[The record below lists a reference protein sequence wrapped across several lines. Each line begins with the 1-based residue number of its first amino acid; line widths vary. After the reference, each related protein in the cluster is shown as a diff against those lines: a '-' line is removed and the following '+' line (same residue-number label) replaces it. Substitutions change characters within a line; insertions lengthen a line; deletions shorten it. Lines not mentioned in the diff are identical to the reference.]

1 MMTKTKI
8 ALAAALL
15 LGVATA
21 ASAAGRDD
29 ADHGGG
35 FRVGPAGQSFEGV
48 NPVDHPSLA
57 RGAYARVPGAAHET
71 RTPAANEPG
80 YMGFQDRYS
89 NQND

>member
-1 MMTKTKI
+1 MMTKTKV

-21 ASAAGRDD
+21 AQAGGRDD
-29 ADHGGG
+29 AEHAGG
-35 FRVGPAGQSFEGV
+35 FRTGPIGQSFEGV

-57 RGAYARVPGAAHET
+57 RGAYARGAVESHET
-71 RTPAANEPG
+71 RTPAAKEPA
-80 YMGFQDRYS
+80 YMDFQDRYS